1 VVVFM
6 GVKALGVY
14 GVARAFRADH
24 LESVQRAA
32 LFAQGGEFAFVLYA
46 AALAGGVF
54 DARAAA
60 VMSAMVVLSMALTPI
75 VVLLLGRILRSPAQ
89 SLDGI
94 EEPPCLSGRVLIIGF
109 GRFGQVVSQP
119 LLLRG
124 VDVSIIDSDV
134 DMIRA
139 AGRFGFKVYY
149 GDGTRLDVLRAS
161 GASRADAILVCSDKQ
176 EAADRIVT
184 VVKHEFPLARL
195 YVRSFD
201 RGHTLRLIAAGVDYE
216 IRETFESAMSF
227 GERVLEGLGF
237 EAGVVAETMADV
249 RARDRERLELQVV
262 GGITAGRSLMR
273 GNVAT
278 PEPEPLARPQRESRT
293 LNEGAAAV
301 IGGDEPPA
309 H

>member
-1 VVVFM
+1 
-6 GVKALGVY
+6 VKAFGIY

-24 LESVQRAA
+24 RESVQRAA

-46 AALAGGVF
+46 AALGGGVF
-54 DARAAA
+54 DSRDAA
-60 VMSAMVVLSMALTPI
+60 VMSAIVILSMALTPI
-75 VVLLLGRILRSPAQ
+75 LVLLLGRILPKPAA
-89 SLDGI
+89 SLDGV

-134 DMIRA
+134 EMIRA

-161 GASRADAILVCSDKQ
+161 GASKADAILVCSDGP
-176 EAADRIVT
+176 EAVDRIVGLVT
-184 VVKHEFPLARL
+184 HEFPLAKL

-201 RGHTLRLIAAGVDYE
+201 RGHTLRLISAGVDYE
-216 IRETFESAMSF
+216 IRETFESAMKF
-227 GERVLEGLGF
+227 GEQVLTGLGF
-237 EAGVVAETMADV
+237 EAGAVAETMADV

-273 GNVAT
+273 GNLAT
-278 PEPEPLARPQRESRT
+278 PEPEPLARPQRGPRT
-293 LNEGAAAV
+293 LNEGAAAA
-301 IGGDEPPA
+301 IRREEPPPP
-309 H
+309 

>member
-1 VVVFM
+1 
-6 GVKALGVY
+6 
-14 GVARAFRADH
+14 
-24 LESVQRAA
+24 
-32 LFAQGGEFAFVLYA
+32 
-46 AALAGGVF
+46 
-54 DARAAA
+54 
-60 VMSAMVVLSMALTPI
+60 
-75 VVLLLGRILRSPAQ
+75 
-89 SLDGI
+89 
-94 EEPPCLSGRVLIIGF
+94 VLIIGF

-134 DMIRA
+134 EMIRA

-161 GASRADAILVCSDKQ
+161 GASKADAILVCSDGQ
-176 EAADRIVT
+176 EAVDRIVGL
-184 VVKHEFPLARL
+184 VRHEFPLAKL

-227 GERVLEGLGF
+227 GEQVLTGLGF
-237 EAGVVAETMADV
+237 EAGTVAETMADV

-273 GNVAT
+273 GNLAT
-278 PEPEPLARPQRESRT
+278 PEPEPLARPQHPPRT

-301 IGGDEPPA
+301 IGWEETPP